1 MSEVTKKTESKH
13 TISDGGIECIIYID
27 SDGDIVI
34 ESGVNTVYLSGGMI
48 DYVIEA
54 LEDLA
59 GEDG

>member
-1 MSEVTKKTESKH
+1 MSEVTKKTESTH
-13 TISDGGIECIIYID
+13 TISDGENECIIRID

-34 ESGVNTVYLSGGMI
+34 DSVGGTVYLSGGMI